1 MTANLTDST
10 EDEDEI
16 PYDMST
22 FRDWAK
28 QLKQQISQMKE
39 QVSIAYAT
47 AQTVSTHV
55 NECTSRISKLERK
68 LDKNTTRAPLPDSN
82 GFWRDNEGDI
92 WAYDGDPDNPP
103 RLIFITTFQEVCETP
118 TDNTAN
124 WAFIEDYAPYTK
136 ISNPFTTGDN
146 HDDQ

>member
-1 MTANLTDST
+1 MTANLTDGT
-10 EDEDEI
+10 EDEDKI

-22 FRDWAK
+22 FRDWTK

-55 NECTSRISKLERK
+55 NECTSRISELERK
-68 LDKNTTRAPLPDSN
+68 LDKNTTSAVLPDSN

-103 RLIFITTFQEVCETP
+103 RFIFSTAFQEVCETP
-118 TDNTAN
+118 TDSTAN
-124 WAFIEDYAPYTK
+124 WAALEDYAPFTK
-136 ISNPFTTGDN
+136 ISNPFTIGDN
-146 HDDQ
+146 HADR